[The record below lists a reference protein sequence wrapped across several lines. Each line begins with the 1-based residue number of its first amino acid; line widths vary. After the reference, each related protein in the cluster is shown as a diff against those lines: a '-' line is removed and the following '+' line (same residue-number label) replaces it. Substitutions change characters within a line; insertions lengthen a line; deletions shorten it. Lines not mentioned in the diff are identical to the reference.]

1 MHFNHKALSLLNL
14 EGVLDR
20 RKFELS
26 LHISSSVRD
35 TLINYLDRIISFIN
49 AYRELGLSAE
59 EAPSFNTSKIAC
71 RQLEVLWKLDRQNAS
86 FINGNGHFERHVED
100 GELLHGMIVGSDF
113 TISRFDRS

>member
-1 MHFNHKALSLLNL
+1 MSLLNL

-20 RKFELS
+20 CKFELS
-26 LHISSSVRD
+26 LNISSSVGD
-35 TLINYLDRIISFIN
+35 TLIDYLDSVISFIN
-49 AYRELGLSAE
+49 ANRELGLSAE

-71 RQLEVLWKLDRQNAS
+71 RQLEVLWKLYRQNAS
-86 FINGNGHFERHVED
+86 FINRNGHFERHVED